1 MKNILLV
8 GGGHAHLPALR
19 QASVLARFGAR
30 VTLVAPESHHYYSG
44 MGPGILGGI
53 YRPRQTRVAVERL
66 IHSRGGH
73 FVRGAVARIDPA
85 ARTVTLSDGRTL
97 PFDLASFN
105 TGSRVPVE
113 KLTGAQDERVVPV
126 KPIEKLVQARRRL
139 LEGRG
144 GPEQRV
150 LVVGGGPAGVELAA
164 NLARLDRAHSLGLRV
179 TVVDQGERLLAR
191 MPERAARIATRVL
204 ASQGVSFRPR
214 LRLASLGPGDA
225 RSDAGESFPYDLAF
239 LTLGIAPHTLYADSG
254 LPTAPD
260 GGLRVDRH
268 LQVVGLPGVFG
279 GGDCVSFDAGT
290 LPRVGVYAIRQ
301 GPVLYRNLL
310 SSLKGDPLTPFRPQK
325 RYVLILNLGDGTG
338 LVVWG
343 PWVWRGRLGFRWKN
357 HLDTSFMERFQ
368 RCGELQ
374 ETDTEEP
381 WAS

>member
-19 QASVLARFGAR
+19 QASVLARCGAR
-30 VTLVAPESHHYYSG
+30 VTLVAPDPHHYYSG

-53 YRPRQTRVAVERL
+53 YHPRQTRVAVGRL
-66 IHSRGGH
+66 IQSRGGH
-73 FVRGAVARIDPA
+73 FVRSAVARIDPD
-85 ARTVTLSDGRTL
+85 ARTVTLTDGRTL

-113 KLTGAQDERVVPV
+113 NLSGAHGDRIIPV
-126 KPIEKLVQARRRL
+126 KPIENLVRARRLL
-139 LEGRG
+139 LEGRS
-144 GPEQRV
+144 GPGRRV

-164 NLARLDRAHSLGLRV
+164 NLIRLDRAHSLGLRV

-204 ASQGVSFRPR
+204 VSQGVTFRPR
-214 LRLASLGPGDA
+214 LRLASLDRGDA
-225 RSDAGESFPYDLAF
+225 RSATGEHLPFDLAF
-239 LTLGIAPHTLYADSG
+239 LTLGIEPHTLYADSG

-268 LQVVGLPGVFG
+268 LQAVGLPGLFG
-279 GGDCVSFDAGT
+279 GGDCVSFDAGP

-301 GPVLYRNLL
+301 GPVLYQNLL
-310 SSLKGDPLTPFRPQK
+310 FSLTGEPLAPFRPQK
-325 RYVLILNLGDGTG
+325 RTLLILNLGDGTG

-343 PWVWRGRLGFRWKN
+343 PWVWRGRLGSRWKN
-357 HLDTSFMERFQ
+357 HLDTTFMERFQ